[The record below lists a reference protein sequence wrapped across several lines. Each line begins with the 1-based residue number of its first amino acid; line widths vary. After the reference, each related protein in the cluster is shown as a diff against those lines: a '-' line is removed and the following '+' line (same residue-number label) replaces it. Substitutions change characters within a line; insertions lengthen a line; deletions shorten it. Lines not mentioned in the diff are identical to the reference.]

1 MEKLTFGLFVTL
13 LGMGTVFLALWALIA
28 VLNIMSKL
36 TKQKKE
42 EKKPFP
48 TEETSNGQQLMTN
61 DVSENGLDDE
71 IAAVIAA
78 AIATTLNQPV
88 HRFLVRSITRISPN
102 TPSWNREGRRE
113 QIMNNW

>member
-1 MEKLTFGLFVTL
+1 MEKLTYGLFVTL
-13 LGMGTVFLALWALIA
+13 LGMGTVFLALLALIA
-28 VLNIMSKL
+28 VLNIMNMLASRK
-36 TKQKKE
+36 KQ

-48 TEETSNGQQLMTN
+48 AEEVLNGQQSMT
-61 DVSENGLDDE
+61 DDALETHMDDE

-78 AIATTLNQPV
+78 AIAAALNQPA

-113 QIMNNW
+113 QIMNHW